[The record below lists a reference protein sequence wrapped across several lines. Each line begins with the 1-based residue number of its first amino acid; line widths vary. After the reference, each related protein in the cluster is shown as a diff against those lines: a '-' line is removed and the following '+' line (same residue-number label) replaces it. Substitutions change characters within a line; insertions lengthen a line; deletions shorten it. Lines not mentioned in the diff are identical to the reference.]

1 MSKVYRLA
9 PVLAVLI
16 ASTAFGADAGCS
28 SDTLTVLK
36 EGTSTSGALKQ
47 NIEVMVQGLSDCL
60 AKAGSTTPKFV
71 LYLNGE
77 ALKNLHVNI
86 PDRGHEQLQFF
97 LDLTADNKDGW
108 YALLRNPTLQPR
120 KIPLSIGIDEGRPAL
135 SKVNDFQLVVVNIR
149 YLVQWSLLFVFL
161 GALFFWAA
169 RASDILREGGPPPP
183 NGKRKAYSLARCQM
197 AFWFFLI
204 APTFALVFLTTWSLD
219 SISPGVLALMGIS
232 AGTGLAAAVVDTS
245 KNGAAESQKK
255 DLLAQKASLDA
266 DIVSLQNAAAAAV
279 PAPAALVLQI
289 ADKIRAQNEAQ
300 AKIQEVDAQL
310 ATPAND
316 NFINDLLCDATGM
329 SFHRFQIVVWTIIL
343 GIVFIAKVW
352 SELTMPDFGV
362 TLLGLM
368 GISSGTYIGFKFPEQ
383 KN

>member
-9 PVLAVLI
+9 PVLVILI
-16 ASTAFGADAGCS
+16 ASAAFGADAICT
-28 SDTLTVLK
+28 SDTLSVLK
-36 EGTSTSGALKQ
+36 EGTSTSGALKE
-47 NIEVMVQGLSDCL
+47 NINVMVQGLSDCL
-60 AKAGSTTPKFV
+60 AKPGSATPKFV

-77 ALKNLHVNI
+77 ALKNLRVNI
-86 PDRGHEQLQFF
+86 PDHEHQQLQFY
-97 LDLTADNKDGW
+97 LDVTADNKDGW
-108 YALLRNPTLQPR
+108 YALLRKATLQPR
-120 KIPLSIGIDEGRPAL
+120 KISLSVGIDDGRPAP
-135 SKVNDFQLVVVNIR
+135 SKVDDFELRVVNIR

-204 APTFALVFLTTWSLD
+204 APAFALVFMMTWSLD
-219 SISPGVLALMGIS
+219 SISQGALGLMGIS
-232 AGTGLAAAVVDTS
+232 AATGLAAAVVDTS
-245 KNGAAESQKK
+245 KNGAAQSQKN
-255 DLLAQKASLDA
+255 DLMAQKASLESD
-266 DIVSLQNAAAAAV
+266 VTSLQASAGGVV
-279 PAPAALVLQI
+279 PVPAALAQQI
-289 ADKIRAQNEAQ
+289 ADKQKAVNEAA
-300 AKIQEVDAQL
+300 AKIQDVDAQL
-310 ATPAND
+310 ATPVHD
-316 NFINDLLCDATGM
+316 TFINDLLCDATGM

-352 SELTMPDFGV
+352 SELTMPDFSA

>member
-1 MSKVYRLA
+1 MSKVYRFA

-16 ASTAFGADAGCS
+16 ASAPAFGADPACS
-28 SDTLTVLK
+28 SDTLTVLR

-97 LDLTADNKDGW
+97 LDLTSDNKDGW
-108 YALLRNPTLQPR
+108 YALLRDPTLQPR
-120 KIPLSIGIDEGRPAL
+120 KIPLSVGIDDGRPAL
-135 SKVNDFQLVVVNIR
+135 SKVDDFQLVVVNIR

-183 NGKRKAYSLARCQM
+183 SGKRKAYSLARCQM

-245 KNGAAESQKK
+245 KNGAAQSQKN
-255 DLLAQKASLDA
+255 DLLAQKASLEA
-266 DIVSLQNAAAAAV
+266 DVVSLQNAAGAA
-279 PAPAALVLQI
+279 PAPAAAQQI
-289 ADKIRAQNEAQ
+289 ADKQKAVNDVQ

-310 ATPAND
+310 ATPAHD
-316 NFINDLLCDATGM
+316 TFINDLLCDATGM

-352 SELTMPDFGV
+352 SELTMPDFGA